1 MATQVEQAIAK
12 GKSLLGSHSYDNLC
26 QRFVRICYEAAGIYG
41 SAGSAREACNKWKQ
55 SSSKTD
61 IPVGAAVYFFNS
73 SDGHVGIY
81 LGNSQMIHAWGS
93 RGVITS
99 SIDICSNYQG
109 WGWQGGTKP
118 TGAGTVTAASTSD
131 GSGTSDGSTETAT
144 TKVEITSSVVKSI
157 IGNGGTHKFTNILS
171 ADTGEECFCELLI
184 ENKQVIYQ
192 PVLKGDVKVTW
203 ERTGTPGKLTFSV
216 IKDDKLNFLE
226 GNPVRLRVN
235 GVNFFYGYVFSK
247 SRTDNEVID
256 VTAYDQL
263 RYFKNKDSYIYTNK
277 KYSELVKMVADDYNL
292 TTGDI
297 TDTEYTIPQRVEDGA
312 LFDILGNA
320 SDLTVIQTGKTY
332 VLYDDFGKI
341 CLKNIEDMLLTL
353 YVDERELQSFEYK
366 TSIDD
371 DVYNRV
377 KIAVDNDETG
387 EREFYIFNDEEN
399 QSLWGILQ
407 DYETMEFGTSV
418 DDIKVKGAAL
428 LKYYNVKSRELK
440 LKNVFGNLAVRA
452 GNSIMVGLNIGD
464 MILSNYMV
472 VDKVEHVFSQG
483 KHFMSLNVT
492 GSKTNE

>member
-1 MATQVEQAIAK
+1 MATQVETAIAK

-26 QRFVRICYEAAGIYG
+26 QRFVRVCYEAAGIYG
-41 SAGSAREACNKWKQ
+41 SAASAREACNKWKQ

-81 LGNSQMIHAWGS
+81 LGNGEMIHAWGS
-93 RGVITS
+93 KGVITS
-99 SIDICSNYQG
+99 PIDICSNYQG

-118 TGAGTVTAASTSD
+118 TGAGTTAASSSSD
-131 GSGTSDGSTETAT
+131 SSSTVTET
-144 TKVEITSSVVKSI
+144 TKKEITSTVVKSI
-157 IGNGGTHKFTNILS
+157 IGSGGVHKFVNILS

-192 PVLKGDVKVTW
+192 PLLKGDVKLTW
-203 ERTGTPGKLTFSV
+203 ERSGTAGKLTFSV
-216 IKDDKLNFLE
+216 VKDNIINFLE

-235 GVNFFYGYVFSK
+235 GENMFFGYVFSK
-247 SRTDNEVID
+247 SRSDNEVIE

-277 KYSELVKMVADDYNL
+277 KYSELLKMIADDYNL

-297 TDTEYTIPQRVEDGA
+297 ADTEYVIPQRVEDGT

-320 SDLTVIQTGKTY
+320 SDLTLIKTGKIF

-341 CLKNIEDMLLTL
+341 TLKSIDDMLLNL

-371 DVYNRV
+371 DVYNRI
-377 KIAVDNDETG
+377 KIAVDNEETG
-387 EREFYIFNDEEN
+387 EREFYIFNDEET
-399 QSLWGILQ
+399 QSTWGILQ
-407 DYETMEFGTSV
+407 DYETMDFGTSV
-418 DDIKVKGAAL
+418 DDIKLKGEAL

-452 GNSIMVGLNIGD
+452 GTSIMVSLNIGD
-464 MILSNYMV
+464 MVLSNYML
-472 VDKVEHVFSQG
+472 VDKVEHVFSEG
-483 KHFMSLNVT
+483 GHFMNLDVGRTFS
-492 GSKTNE
+492 